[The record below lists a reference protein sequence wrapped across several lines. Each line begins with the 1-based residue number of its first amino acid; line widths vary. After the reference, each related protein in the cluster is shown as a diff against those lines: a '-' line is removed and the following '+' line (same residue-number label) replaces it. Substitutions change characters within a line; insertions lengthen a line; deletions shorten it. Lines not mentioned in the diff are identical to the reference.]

1 MNTDKFK
8 SVNDQLLEAT
18 NKKIL
23 LIFFAFIISIT
34 SFATFSIFFIETSG
48 IKSESSEQFDVFL
61 FVVPTLGLMG
71 LVASQF
77 LYKNILNQ
85 ARAVEGE
92 LKFQQYQVAIL
103 VKYALL
109 EGPSLIALLAYL
121 LSGNHIH
128 LITAAVLVSILII
141 QKPSLEKCRAELL
154 PIN

>member
-1 MNTDKFK
+1 MSTHNLN
-8 SVNDQLLEAT
+8 SINDQLLEAT
-18 NKKIL
+18 NKKIV

-34 SFATFSIFFIETSG
+34 TFATFSIFFIESSG
-48 IKSESSEQFDVFL
+48 MKNESSEQFDVFL
-61 FVVPTLGLMG
+61 FVVPTLGIMG

-85 ARAVEGE
+85 ARAVEGV
-92 LKFQQYQVAIL
+92 LKFQQYQVAML

-121 LSGNHIH
+121 LSGNHVH

-141 QKPSLEKCRAELL
+141 QKPSIEKCRSELL
-154 PIN
+154 Y